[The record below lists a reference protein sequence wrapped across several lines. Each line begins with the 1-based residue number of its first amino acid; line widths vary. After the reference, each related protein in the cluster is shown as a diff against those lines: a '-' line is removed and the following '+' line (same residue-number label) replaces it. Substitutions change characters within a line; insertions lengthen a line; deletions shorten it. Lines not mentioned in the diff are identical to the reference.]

1 MVRRAP
7 RLSAHACPSMLV
19 IWGSVASGENMS
31 EPNSIYSRRRAL
43 KLLGAGAVAGA
54 APASVARCS
63 PAAAQGVPPTPVPLL
78 MDGHVH
84 IINRVY
90 WEKIDPW
97 QPPQG
102 AGWDYG
108 RAFSAGVNCII
119 DNIGT
124 YGYWNYNY
132 TPKQALRLIETFHR
146 RRGSFRQDGAGP
158 QPRRGP
164 SYYCWRA
171 HGGVSRLRV
180 RLRP

>member
-1 MVRRAP
+1 MGRRAP
-7 RLSAHACPSMLV
+7 RLSVHACPSMLV
-19 IWGSVASGENMS
+19 IWGSVASGGNMS

-43 KLLGAGAVAGA
+43 KLFGAGAVAAA

-63 PAAAQGVPPTPVPLL
+63 PAAAQGVPPTPAPLL

-97 QPPQG
+97 QPQQG

-119 DNIGT
+119 DH
-124 YGYWNYNY
+124 WH
-132 TPKQALRLIETFHR
+132 LRLLELQLHAEAGTAPDRDFPPICR
-146 RRGSFRQDGAGP
+146 VSCRQDGAGP